1 MTPGS
6 PVSIQKAIDSLPGPW
21 QPADLAHANDAI
33 VRLAR
38 LEGEFPWHTH
48 DEDELFLC
56 WDGGFRIEL
65 EDAPSVQLQAGSLYV
80 VPRGV
85 RHRPV
90 ADTRSHALL
99 FEKPETKQYGDQAS

>member
-1 MTPGS
+1 MTPGRS
-6 PVSIQKAIDSLPGPW
+6 VSIQEAIVSLPGPW
-21 QPADLAHANDAI
+21 QPADLARANDAI

-56 WDGGFRIEL
+56 WNGSFRIEL
-65 EDAPSVQLQAGSLYV
+65 EDAPPVHLQAGSLFV

-85 RHRPV
+85 KHRPV
-90 ADTRSHALL
+90 AEQPAHAPLL
-99 FEKPETKQYGDQAS
+99 EKPETKQYGNNAS